1 MLVEGYKLHGQW
13 GERLPKMEHFPIV
26 LALVRAAARER
37 NPAVLQHAQRL
48 REALAQDGANEE
60 AQALEAVFESI
71 RTTAGKMAPAR
82 VVLSKA
88 MAAGEPIT
96 PNTAVPVDKETSTP
110 LAELWPIDRLQ
121 DLKAPILDD
130 RPAKA
135 IEHLVDQWISADRL
149 QEAGVKV
156 PRATLFFGPP
166 GTGKTRLALW
176 TAQKL
181 GLPVLL
187 ARLDG
192 LTSSYLGTTARN
204 VRALF
209 DFANRHRCVLLLDE
223 FDGIAK
229 LRDDPQE
236 LGEVKRVVNAV
247 LQAMDSRADIGLT
260 IALTNHENLLDPAV
274 WRRFDARMEIGLPSA
289 GTRQQIAERY
299 LDSFPVAAGAIKV
312 LAWMTDGLSGSD
324 VETMCD
330 FIKRYLTLH
339 ANEHTSVVDALELYL
354 ELSASTSESPAV
366 LSLKKGRNIWVQE
379 ALRSRDLKITQADVA
394 DAMGTTQ
401 SKVSRLI
408 ARSNVN

>member
-1 MLVEGYKLHGQW
+1 
-13 GERLPKMEHFPIV
+13 MEHFPIV

-37 NPAVLQHAQRL
+37 NPAVLQHAHRL
-48 REALAQDGANEE
+48 REALVQGGASEE
-60 AQALEAVFESI
+60 AQALETVFENI
-71 RTTAGKMAPAR
+71 RASAGKMAPAR
-82 VVLSKA
+82 VVMSKA
-88 MAAGEPIT
+88 MVAGESIT

-110 LAELWPIDRLQ
+110 LAELWTIDRLQ
-121 DLKAPILDD
+121 GLTAPILDE

-135 IEHLVDQWISADRL
+135 VEHLLNQWVNANRL

-176 TAQKL
+176 TAQRL
-181 GLPVLL
+181 GLPVVL

-247 LQAMDSRADIGLT
+247 LQAMDSRAGIGLT

-274 WRRFDARMEIGLPSA
+274 WRRFDARMEIGLPGA
-289 GTRQQIAERY
+289 TTRQQIAEHY
-299 LDSFPVAAGAIKV
+299 LESFPVAPGAIKV

-339 ANEHTSVVDALELYL
+339 ADEHPSVVDALELYL
-354 ELSASTSESPAV
+354 ELSASTSDSPAV
-366 LSLKKGRNIWVQE
+366 LSLKKGRPTFAQE
-379 ALRSRDLKITQADVA
+379 AVQSRAPKITQADVA

-401 SKVSRLI
+401 SKVSRLLS
-408 ARSNVN
+408 RTNSN

>member
-1 MLVEGYKLHGQW
+1 MIGQSANLHNLRSKGL
-13 GERLPKMEHFPIV
+13 RKMDHFPIV

-37 NPAVLQHAQRL
+37 NPVVLQHAQRL
-48 REALAQDGANEE
+48 REALVKGGASEE
-60 AQALEAVFESI
+60 AQALEAVFDSLNSSS
-71 RTTAGKMAPAR
+71 GKLAPAR
-82 VVLSKA
+82 VVASKA
-88 MAAGEPIT
+88 MSSGEPIT

-110 LAELWPIDRLQ
+110 LAELWTLDQLK
-121 DLKAPILDD
+121 DLDAPILDE
-130 RPAKA
+130 RPTRA
-135 IEHLVDQWISADRL
+135 IDHLLEQWRQADRL
-149 QEAGVKV
+149 QSAGVKV
-156 PRATLFFGPP
+156 PRASLFFGPP

-176 TAQKL
+176 AANRL
-181 GLPVLL
+181 GLPVVL

-209 DFANRHRCVLLLDE
+209 DFANRHRCMLLLDE

-247 LQAMDSRADIGLT
+247 LQAMDSRGGIGLT

-289 GTRQQIAERY
+289 ATRQRIVERY
-299 LDSFPVAAGAIKV
+299 LQSFPVTHGSTKV
-312 LAWMTDGLSGSD
+312 LAWMGEGMSGSD

-330 FIKRYLTLH
+330 FIKRYLTLQGD
-339 ANEHTSVVDALELYL
+339 EQTSVVEALQLFL

-366 LSLKKGRNIWVQE
+366 LALKKGHSVWVQE
-379 ALRSRDLKITQADVA
+379 ALRNRDLKITQADVA
-394 DAMGTTQ
+394 EALKTTQ
-401 SKVSRLI
+401 SKVSRL
-408 ARSNVN
+408 ARTSTN